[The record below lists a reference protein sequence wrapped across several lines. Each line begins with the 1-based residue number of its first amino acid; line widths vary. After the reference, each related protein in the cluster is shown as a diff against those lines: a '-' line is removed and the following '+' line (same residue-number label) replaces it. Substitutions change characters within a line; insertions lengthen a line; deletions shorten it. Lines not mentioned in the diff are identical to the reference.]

1 MLKNSLVGAIEL
13 LVGCNS
19 SMVFKVYMTDPV
31 VALTAGAIASLAF
44 QAFIKA
50 GAGELAKGFTAVA
63 IAKMKELHGLIQ
75 QRLQGNPDAVAAME
89 QAKNE

>member
-1 MLKNSLVGAIEL
+1 
-13 LVGCNS
+13 
-19 SMVFKVYMTDPV
+19 
-31 VALTAGAIASLAF
+31 
-44 QAFIKA
+44 
-50 GAGELAKGFTAVA
+50 VA